1 MKQTETGPDPRAVR
15 GKLPIGIQTV
25 RTLREEGYRYADKTA
40 CVRRLVDEGRHY
52 LLSRPRRFGKS
63 FLVDTIEELFEG
75 SEPLFRGLAVHDR
88 GDWSTPHPVLR
99 LDFGGGS
106 HGEPDLVHKEAVR
119 AGRFPSPP
127 AFGSLRLG
135 LRERLPPRRRGAAG
149 FGRIALHVLTAIVL
163 YLALSPCSGSA
174 RGWVPCGGRP
184 ASPSGSGSLP
194 PGSGGPDGAGAAN
207 AGHPHPPPARD
218 PGAVADPER
227 GDAP

>member
-88 GDWSTPHPVLR
+88 GDWSTPQLR
-99 LDFGGGS
+99 AAPRLRRRQPRRARPRAQGS
-106 HGEPDLVHKEAVR
+106 G
-119 AGRFPSPP
+119 AGREVSI
-127 AFGSLRLG
+127 
-135 LRERLPPRRRGAAG
+135 AAG
-149 FGRIALHVLTAIVL
+149 VREPST
-163 YLALSPCSGSA
+163 
-174 RGWVPCGGRP
+174 R
-184 ASPSGSGSLP
+184 AS
-194 PGSGGPDGAGAAN
+194 
-207 AGHPHPPPARD
+207 
-218 PGAVADPER
+218 
-227 GDAP
+227 